1 MSAVSNLSNL
11 WGARGRLSK
20 KSILDSFYFL
30 ISSYLI
36 DRRSLER
43 QSLCALYQFEV
54 MLQLLV
60 WLCRPMR
67 EWQSLLHK
75 AHEKLEEGRVELFL
89 RVARFS
95 SAFCRRFTSAFTIP
109 SFTVRLQ
116 RSRSHAA
123 SSQLFE

>member
-1 MSAVSNLSNL
+1 MKCQPSPTSVTFE
-11 WGARGRLSK
+11 GRGGDYQK
-20 KSILDSFYFL
+20 KYFGEFL
-30 ISSYLI
+30 FSHFIYCII

-43 QSLCALYQFEV
+43 QSLYALYQFVV

-60 WLCRPMR
+60 

-75 AHEKLEEGRVELFL
+75 AHKKLEEGKVKLFL
-89 RVARFS
+89 RLSRFS
-95 SAFCRRFTSAFTIP
+95 SAFCRCFTSAFTIP